1 MIVKKKKIAAYI
13 GAWFCIIVWGSTL
26 IATQKLLLEFTPI
39 EILFWRF
46 LIGFAILLIFI
57 PKKMQMK
64 KRKDE
69 WLFFICGI
77 TGVTLY
83 FLFQNIAL
91 TYTLASNVSII
102 VCTAPMFTA
111 LFANFFLQNE
121 KINHSFVLGF
131 LVSMIGIIV
140 VELNGNF
147 ILKLNPFGDLL
158 AILSAIMWGIYCIF
172 INKINEKGYP
182 ILLTIRRI
190 FFYGLVTTIPII
202 ILTKTKISVQ
212 KIWHPGYLIGLLFL
226 GVLASAFCYA
236 IWNKVTTILG
246 VVKTNAYLYALPVI
260 TIILSTIIWKEKLT
274 PFMVVGSLLTIAG
287 LFLSEKKEQTHIEEH
302 EAKEL
307 ESV

>member
-1 MIVKKKKIAAYI
+1 
-13 GAWFCIIVWGSTL
+13 
-26 IATQKLLLEFTPI
+26 
-39 EILFWRF
+39 
-46 LIGFAILLIFI
+46 
-57 PKKMQMK
+57 
-64 KRKDE
+64 
-69 WLFFICGI
+69 
-77 TGVTLY
+77 
-83 FLFQNIAL
+83 
-91 TYTLASNVSII
+91 
-102 VCTAPMFTA
+102 A